1 MLTNIMIYW
10 VTGSI
15 TSSMRFYYELFHG
28 SNDMFQ
34 KLLSHFTV
42 EVPTAVSVF
51 PKELFPAIES
61 FARYIYSDLRLWS
74 VHEKGG
80 HFAALEE
87 PQLLV
92 DDLRSLKRIIEGRHQ
107 ENEKKDF

>member
-1 MLTNIMIYW
+1 MIYW

-28 SNDMFQ
+28 SNDLFQ
-34 KLLSHFTV
+34 KLLTDFTV
-42 EVPTAVSVF
+42 DVPTAASVF
-51 PKELFPAIES
+51 PKEIFPAIES
-61 FARYIYSDLRLWS
+61 FAKYIYTDLRLWS

-87 PQLLV
+87 PELLV
-92 DDLRSLKRIIEGRHQ
+92 NDLRSFKRIIEGRQAQ
-107 ENEKKDF
+107 ENKKREL